1 MSNIET
7 PPDKEIAPDN
17 FDSPVMSENEK
28 YQGGRDI
35 ENNGAE
41 SISFDLAGLDSR
53 ALAFFI
59 DLILISVVALL
70 AFGAGTS
77 FLNDSNIESF
87 DLKRVFIPIYLL
99 LFFLGSAYFVILHG
113 YGGKTIGK
121 MLLGIRL
128 VTEQGNNVGF
138 WEAFVR
144 WVGYYIS
151 TAFLF
156 IGFIW
161 SIFDS
166 RSQSWHDKIA
176 GTFVVKD

>member
-7 PPDKEIAPDN
+7 PPGKDIDTDN
-17 FDSPVMSENEK
+17 FDSLTISENKKSHGEI
-28 YQGGRDI
+28 DI
-35 ENNGAE
+35 DGNSTE
-41 SISFDLAGLDSR
+41 SISFNLAGLSSR

-70 AFGAGTS
+70 AFEAGTS
-77 FLNDSNIESF
+77 FLNDSNSELI
-87 DLKRVFIPIYLL
+87 DMDRVFVPIYLL
-99 LFFLGSAYFVILHG
+99 LFFLGSAYFVVLHG
-113 YGGKTIGK
+113 YGGKTVGK

-128 VTEQGNNVGF
+128 VTIQGNSVGF

>member
-7 PPDKEIAPDN
+7 PPDKDIDTRN
-17 FDSPVMSENEK
+17 FDSLVISENEES
-28 YQGGRDI
+28 QGEMDI
-35 ENNGAE
+35 DNNGPE
-41 SISFDLAGLDSR
+41 PISFNLAGLSSR

-70 AFGAGTS
+70 AYGAGTS
-77 FLNDSNIESF
+77 FLDDSNIELF

-99 LFFLGSAYFVILHG
+99 LFFLGSSYFVVLHG

-128 VTEQGNNVGF
+128 ITQEGNSVGF

>member
-1 MSNIET
+1 MSNIKT
-7 PPDKEIAPDN
+7 PPDKVIETDTL
-17 FDSPVMSENEK
+17 DSPVITENNEFL
-28 YQGGRDI
+28 GEMEI
-35 ENNGAE
+35 ENNDTE
-41 SISFDLAGLDSR
+41 SISFDLAGLNSR

-59 DLILISVVALL
+59 DLILIFVVALL
-70 AFGAGTS
+70 AFGAGTF
-77 FLNDSNIESF
+77 FLSDSNIEPF
-87 DLKRVFIPIYLL
+87 DLERVFIPIYLL

-128 VTEQGNNVGF
+128 ITEQGNSPGF

>member
-7 PPDKEIAPDN
+7 PPDKFIETDTL
-17 FDSPVMSENEK
+17 DSHAVSGNEGPL
-28 YQGGRDI
+28 GGMDI
-35 ENNGAE
+35 ENNDTQ
-41 SISFDLAGLDSR
+41 SISFNLAGLNSR

-59 DLILISVVALL
+59 DLILISIVALL

-77 FLNDSNIESF
+77 LLGDSSLEPL
-87 DLKRVFIPIYLL
+87 DVERVFVPIYLL

-128 VTEQGNNVGF
+128 ITEQGDSVGF
-138 WEAFVR
+138 WKSFVR
-144 WVGYYIS
+144 WIGYYIS

-161 SIFDS
+161 PIFDS
-166 RSQSWHDKIA
+166 RAQSWHDKIA

>member
-7 PPDKEIAPDN
+7 PPDKDIDARN
-17 FDSPVMSENEK
+17 FDSLVISENEES
-28 YQGGRDI
+28 QGEIDI
-35 ENNGAE
+35 DNNGTE
-41 SISFDLAGLDSR
+41 SISFNLAGLSSR

-77 FLNDSNIESF
+77 FLNDSNIELF

-99 LFFLGSAYFVILHG
+99 LFFLGSSYFVVLHG

-128 VTEQGNNVGF
+128 ITQEGNSVGF